1 MELRNIVVAG
11 ALLLS
16 LDLCLSTA
24 GQAEKHSPHVAGGHS
39 SEAGEVP
46 EPISLSSADG
56 VLAVTLT
63 AKPSK
68 VEVAGR
74 TFVTNVYNGMYIP
87 PVLRLK
93 RGDELQ
99 LKLVNETG
107 RGGLEN
113 EKPQMTNLHYHGM
126 AIPPVQPADDVY
138 MLVPP
143 LDMKIGK
150 HTAHAKGMDIKST
163 NSFDYRWRVPDDH
176 PYGVYWYH
184 PHPHSETED
193 QVLGGM
199 SGLLIIE
206 GFIENH
212 YPKLASAKRRTL
224 ALKDLELPGSD
235 DDTPKTKTV
244 NGVLGGTLTAVPG
257 SFEVWEIGNIGANSY
272 FDLAL
277 DGHKLWVLALDGNA
291 LSKPRET
298 DHIFLPPSSRAEIAV
313 EVGAVGRYALRTRE
327 VETGKAGDPNPD
339 VVLATLK
346 VEGEP
351 VDNSDLRAQL
361 DAPIAIEKAGPTAA
375 EIAAL
380 PVTRQRRIVYT
391 ENAAG
396 TEFYLD
402 GKQFAMDRIDVE
414 VKLGDVEEWTLV
426 NNTDERHTFHIH
438 QLEFLV
444 QSVGDNPLE
453 TVGVRD
459 NVDLPFRDPKTK
471 KPGEVKVKIPF
482 TNPVIVG
489 KFPYHCHILEHED
502 GGMMGNLRVTASP

>member
-1 MELRNIVVAG
+1 L
-11 ALLLS
+11 
-16 LDLCLSTA
+16 
-24 GQAEKHSPHVAGGHS
+24 
-39 SEAGEVP
+39 EAGEVP
-46 EPISLSSADG
+46 EPISLSSVDG

-74 TFVTNVYNGMYIP
+74 SFVTNVYNGMYIP

-107 RGGLEN
+107 RGGLEI

-143 LDMKIGK
+143 LDMKIGE

-193 QVLGGM
+193 QVLDGM

-244 NGVLGGTLTAVPG
+244 NGILGGTLTAVPG
-257 SFEVWEIGNIGANSY
+257 SFEVWEIGNIGADSY

-313 EVGAVGRYALRTRE
+313 EIGSRGRYALRTRE

-351 VDNSDLRAQL
+351 VDSSDLRAQL
-361 DAPIAIEKAGPTAA
+361 GAPIAIEKAGPTAA

-426 NNTDERHTFHIH
+426 NDTDERHTFHIH

-459 NVDLPFRDPKTK
+459 NIDLPFRDPKTK

-482 TNPVIVG
+482 INPVIVG

-502 GGMMGNLRVTASP
+502 GGMMGNLRVTAAP

>member
-1 MELRNIVVAG
+1 MEVRRIGTLAAI
-11 ALLLS
+11 L
-16 LDLCLSTA
+16 LCLGLTTTTR
-24 GQAEKHSPHVAGGHS
+24 AEKHAVPVKS
-39 SEAGEVP
+39 SIPAAAGEVP
-46 EPISLSSADG
+46 EPVSISAVDG
-56 VLAVTLT
+56 ILTVTLT
-63 AKPSK
+63 AKPAK
-68 VEVAGR
+68 VDIAGR
-74 TFVTNVYNGMYIP
+74 SFVSNVYNGMYIP

-99 LKLVNETG
+99 LKLINETG
-107 RGGLEN
+107 RSEI
-113 EKPQMTNLHYHGM
+113 EIKKPQMTNLHYHGM

-143 LDMKIGK
+143 LGMKLGK
-150 HTAHAKGMDIKST
+150 HDAHAMKGMDIKST

-184 PHPHSETED
+184 PHAHGKTED
-193 QVLGGM
+193 QVLSGM
-199 SGLLIIE
+199 SGLMIIE
-206 GFIENH
+206 GFVENH

-224 ALKDLELPGSD
+224 ALKDLEVPGTD

-244 NGVLGGTLTAVPG
+244 NGVLGGTFSAVPG
-257 SFEVWEIGNIGANSY
+257 SLEIWEIGNIGADSY

-277 DGHKLWVLALDGNA
+277 DGHKLFVLARDGNA
-291 LSKPRET
+291 LAMPEET

-313 EVGAVGRYALRTRE
+313 EIGGAGNYALRTRL

-346 VEGEP
+346 AEGAP
-351 VDNSDLRAQL
+351 VDNAGLRDQL
-361 DAPIAIEKAGPTAA
+361 KNPVAIEKAGPTAA
-375 EIAAL
+375 DIAAL

-426 NNTDERHTFHIH
+426 NDTDERHTFHIH
-438 QLEFLV
+438 QTEFLV
-444 QSVGDNPLE
+444 LSSGGSELE
-453 TVGVRD
+453 TIGVRD
-459 NVDLPFRDPKTK
+459 NIDLPYRDPKTK
-471 KPGEVKVKIPF
+471 KPSEVTVKIPF
-482 TNPVIVG
+482 TNPAIVG

-502 GGMMGNLRVTASP
+502 GGMMGNLRVSAR

>member
-1 MELRNIVVAG
+1 M
-11 ALLLS
+11 
-16 LDLCLSTA
+16 
-24 GQAEKHSPHVAGGHS
+24 
-39 SEAGEVP
+39 
-46 EPISLSSADG
+46 
-56 VLAVTLT
+56 
-63 AKPSK
+63 
-68 VEVAGR
+68 
-74 TFVTNVYNGMYIP
+74 
-87 PVLRLK
+87 
-93 RGDELQ
+93 
-99 LKLVNETG
+99 
-107 RGGLEN
+107 
-113 EKPQMTNLHYHGM
+113 
-126 AIPPVQPADDVY
+126 
-138 MLVPP
+138 
-143 LDMKIGK
+143 
-150 HTAHAKGMDIKST
+150 
-163 NSFDYRWRVPDDH
+163 
-176 PYGVYWYH
+176 
-184 PHPHSETED
+184 
-193 QVLGGM
+193 
-199 SGLLIIE
+199 
-206 GFIENH
+206 
-212 YPKLASAKRRTL
+212 
-224 ALKDLELPGSD
+224 
-235 DDTPKTKTV
+235 
-244 NGVLGGTLTAVPG
+244 
-257 SFEVWEIGNIGANSY
+257 
-272 FDLAL
+272 
-277 DGHKLWVLALDGNA
+277 LALDGNA

-351 VDNSDLRAQL
+351 VDHSDIRAQF

-438 QLEFLV
+438 ELEFLV
-444 QSVGDNPLE
+444 QSVGDNPPE

>member
-1 MELRNIVVAG
+1 MEFRSIATSAAVLV
-11 ALLLS
+11 S
-16 LDLCLSTA
+16 LQLCLPA
-24 GQAEKHSPHVAGGHS
+24 PAQAEQHKLPAEVSAQRES
-39 SEAGEVP
+39 GEVP
-46 EPISLSSADG
+46 EPTSLSPVDG

-68 VEVAGR
+68 VEVAGPS
-74 TFVTNVYNGMYIP
+74 FVTNVYNGMYIP

-107 RGGLEN
+107 PGGLEF
-113 EKPQMTNLHYHGM
+113 EKPQMTNLHYRGM

-143 LDMKIGK
+143 LMLGK
-150 HTAHAKGMDIKST
+150 HIAHAKGMDIKST

-193 QVLGGM
+193 QVLDGM

-212 YPKLASAKRRTL
+212 YPKLVSAKRRTL
-224 ALKDLELPGSD
+224 ALKDLGLPGSD

-244 NGVLGGTLTAVPG
+244 NGVLRGTLTAVPG
-257 SFEVWEIGNIGANSY
+257 SFEVWEIGNIGADSY

-277 DGHKLWVLALDGNA
+277 DGHTLWVLALDGNA
-291 LSKPRET
+291 LAKPRET
-298 DHIFLPPSSRAEIAV
+298 DHVFLPPSSRAEIAI
-313 EVGAVGRYALRTRE
+313 EIGAVGRYALRTRE
-327 VETGKAGDPNPD
+327 VEIGKAGEPNPD

-351 VDNSDLRAQL
+351 VDGSDLRAQL
-361 DAPIAIEKAGPTAA
+361 DAPLAIEKAGPTAA

-426 NNTDERHTFHIH
+426 NDTDERYTFHIH

-444 QSVGDNPLE
+444 QSVGGNPLE
-453 TVGVRD
+453 TVGVRATTSIS
-459 NVDLPFRDPKTK
+459 PFRDPKTR
-471 KPGEVKVKIPF
+471 KPGEMKVKIPF
-482 TNPVIVG
+482 INPVIVG

-502 GGMMGNLRVTASP
+502 GGMMGNLRVTAAP

>member
-1 MELRNIVVAG
+1 M
-11 ALLLS
+11 LS
-16 LDLCLSTA
+16 LDLCLPAA
-24 GQAEKHSPHVAGGHS
+24 GQAEKHGFRRAGFRR
-39 SEAGEVP
+39 EAGEVP
-46 EPISLSSADG
+46 EPISLSPVDG

-74 TFVTNVYNGMYIP
+74 SFVTNVYNGMYIP

-107 RGGLEN
+107 RGGLEI

-193 QVLGGM
+193 QVLDGM

-244 NGVLGGTLTAVPG
+244 NGVLA
-257 SFEVWEIGNIGANSY
+257 E
-272 FDLAL
+272 
-277 DGHKLWVLALDGNA
+277 
-291 LSKPRET
+291 LS
-298 DHIFLPPSSRAEIAV
+298 PPSQAVSRSGRSAISAPIPISTWRSTVTSSGCSHSTAMRSPSRAKPTTSSCRPHR
-313 EVGAVGRYALRTRE
+313 GRRSPSRSVRWDAMRSAPARSRPGKPATPTPMSCLPRSRSRASRSTPPIFAHSSTR
-327 VETGKAGDPNPD
+327 
-339 VVLATLK
+339 
-346 VEGEP
+346 
-351 VDNSDLRAQL
+351 R
-361 DAPIAIEKAGPTAA
+361 IAIEKAGPTAA

-453 TVGVRD
+453 TRWRARQRRSP
-459 NVDLPFRDPKTK
+459 LPRSEDQEARRSEGQDPLHQS
-471 KPGEVKVKIPF
+471 GDRRKIPLPLPHPR
-482 TNPVIVG
+482 T
-489 KFPYHCHILEHED
+489 
-502 GGMMGNLRVTASP
+502 